1 MTNLDAI
8 GLIGSIAL
16 GICNLPQA
24 ILSVKRQSSEGVSPL
39 TVVIGWGG
47 CFCLFIYLLLK
58 IHKIIQHQKYF
69 IWKLKEQI
77 NKQTKTPAP
86 SNNHS

>member
-58 IHKIIQHQKYF
+58 LPNEIFLMLNYLVNLACLSTIFYYGFGKK
-69 IWKLKEQI
+69 K
-77 NKQTKTPAP
+77 
-86 SNNHS
+86 S